1 MKKKNCRNNMS
12 KKILTIINTKIDL
25 VQETLN
31 TLVKKDEE
39 PVSDETVSPSIN
51 YQTDVEAMQPAQS
64 DISTL
69 TPPQESEVSGSEAPV
84 NEAPVS
90 EVTGSEVTGSE
101 APVNEVSGSEVNGS
115 EEPVNEAPVNEV
127 TVSEV
132 TGSEVIGSEAPSNEA
147 IGSDATTL
155 SEEPKKGGKH
165 RTSKRRKNNK
175 NKSKN
180 RRR

>member
-1 MKKKNCRNNMS
+1 MS

-25 VQETLN
+25 VQDTLN

-39 PVSDETVSPSIN
+39 PVSDDTVSPSIN

-69 TPPQESEVSGSEAPV
+69 TPPQGSEVNGSEATVSEATVSEVNGSEVSGSEV
-84 NEAPVS
+84 TSN

-101 APVNEVSGSEVNGS
+101 VTSNEVSGSE
-115 EEPVNEAPVNEV
+115 E
-127 TVSEV
+127 
-132 TGSEVIGSEAPSNEA
+132 PSNEA

-155 SEEPKKGGKH
+155 SEEPKKGGKF
-165 RTSKRRKNNK
+165 RTNKRRKNNR

>member
-1 MKKKNCRNNMS
+1 MPKHSLKRKYCRNNMS

-25 VQETLN
+25 VQDTLN

-69 TPPQESEVSGSEAPV
+69 TPPQGSEVSGSE
-84 NEAPVS
+84 VS
-90 EVTGSEVTGSE
+90 GS
-101 APVNEVSGSEVNGS
+101 EVSGSEVS
-115 EEPVNEAPVNEV
+115 
-127 TVSEV
+127 
-132 TGSEVIGSEAPSNEA
+132 GSEAPSNEA
-147 IGSDATTL
+147 IGSDATTI
-155 SEEPKKGGKH
+155 SEEPKKGGKP
-165 RTSKRRKNNK
+165 RTNKRRKNNR

>member
-1 MKKKNCRNNMS
+1 MPKHSLKRKYCRNNMS

-25 VQETLN
+25 VQDTLN

-69 TPPQESEVSGSEAPV
+69 TPPQ
-84 NEAPVS
+84 VS
-90 EVTGSEVTGSE
+90 EVPSNKATGSE
-101 APVNEVSGSEVNGS
+101 AHSNEATGS
-115 EEPVNEAPVNEV
+115 EEPVNEA
-127 TVSEV
+127 
-132 TGSEVIGSEAPSNEA
+132 IGSEEPVNEA
-147 IGSDATTL
+147 IGSDATTI
-155 SEEPKKGGKH
+155 SEEPKKGGKP
-165 RTSKRRKNNK
+165 RTNKRRKNNR

>member
-1 MKKKNCRNNMS
+1 MPKHSLKRKYCRNNMS

-25 VQETLN
+25 VQDTLN

-69 TPPQESEVSGSEAPV
+69 TPPQVSEVPSNKATGSEVSGSEAPS
-84 NEAPVS
+84 NEA
-90 EVTGSEVTGSE
+90 T
-101 APVNEVSGSEVNGS
+101 GS
-115 EEPVNEAPVNEV
+115 EEPVNEA
-127 TVSEV
+127 
-132 TGSEVIGSEAPSNEA
+132 IGSEEPVNEA
-147 IGSDATTL
+147 IGSDATTI
-155 SEEPKKGGKH
+155 SEEPKKGGKP
-165 RTSKRRKNNK
+165 RTNKRRKNNR

>member
-1 MKKKNCRNNMS
+1 MPKHSLKRKYCRNNMS

-25 VQETLN
+25 VQDTLN

-69 TPPQESEVSGSEAPV
+69 TPPQ
-84 NEAPVS
+84 VS
-90 EVTGSEVTGSE
+90 EVPSNKATGSE
-101 APVNEVSGSEVNGS
+101 AHSNEAPGS
-115 EEPVNEAPVNEV
+115 EEPVNEA
-127 TVSEV
+127 
-132 TGSEVIGSEAPSNEA
+132 IGSEEPVNEA
-147 IGSDATTL
+147 IGSDATTI
-155 SEEPKKGGKH
+155 SEEPKKGGKP
-165 RTSKRRKNNK
+165 RTNKRRKNNR